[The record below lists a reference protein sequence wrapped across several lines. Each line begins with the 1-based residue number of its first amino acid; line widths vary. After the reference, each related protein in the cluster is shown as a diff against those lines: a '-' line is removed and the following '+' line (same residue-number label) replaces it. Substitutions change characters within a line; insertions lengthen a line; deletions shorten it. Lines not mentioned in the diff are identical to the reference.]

1 MPKSFLVSD
10 MRIWESTGFLDD
22 FPLYQEADVLT
33 PSQVDISKLNY
44 TLLFIIE
51 FFEKK
56 WGRT

>member
-1 MPKSFLVSD
+1 MVPSMQEFIFD
-10 MRIWESTGFLDD
+10 DNFYWEDD
-22 FPLYQEADVLT
+22 FPLYQQADVLT
-33 PSQVDISKLNY
+33 ASQANISKLNY